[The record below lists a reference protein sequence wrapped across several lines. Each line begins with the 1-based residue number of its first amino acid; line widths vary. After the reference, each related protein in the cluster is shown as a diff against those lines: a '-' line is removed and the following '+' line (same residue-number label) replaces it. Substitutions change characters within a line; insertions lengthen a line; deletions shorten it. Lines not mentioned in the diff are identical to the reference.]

1 MRLGPETQA
10 IKVAMNDIDI
20 LIRGLDY
27 AVNDY
32 IRIARINEHDT
43 KPKEDQIRCGLY
55 RALSE
60 ADYLVRVEAAYSYSG
75 SRCDILARQPDQ
87 PDIAI
92 EVKTAWAGT
101 GWANKPDEQAQNWLK
116 DMVKLQELVR
126 TTSLQSAYFILLLAF
141 EEGAKASRK
150 LHERIERITG
160 YRVYPSQTYEIGKWN
175 GLNRLQYFLFDV
187 LAKPDAVPVTPEY
200 PVAAAASTA
209 LPQAPIAL

>member
-1 MRLGPETQA
+1 MS
-10 IKVAMNDIDI
+10 NIDI

-32 IRIARINEHDT
+32 IQIARINEHDM

-60 ADYLVRVEAAYSYSG
+60 TNYLVRVEAAYSYNG
-75 SRCDILARQPDQ
+75 NRCDILARLPDQ

-101 GWANKPDEQAQNWLK
+101 GWANKPDEQAQNWMK
-116 DMVKLQELVR
+116 DMAKLQELAR

-141 EEGAKASRK
+141 EEGAKASKK
-150 LHERIERITG
+150 LRERIDRITG
-160 YRVYPSQTYEIGKWN
+160 YRLYPSPVYEIGQWN

-187 LAKPDAVPVTPEY
+187 LAKPEIVPVAPDY
-200 PVAAAASTA
+200 PIVAAGTV
-209 LPQAPIAL
+209 LPPETLAV

>member
-1 MRLGPETQA
+1 
-10 IKVAMNDIDI
+10 MNNIDI

-32 IRIARINEHDT
+32 VRIAQINEHDI

-60 ADYLVRVEAAYSYSG
+60 ANYLVRVEAAYSYSG
-75 SRCDILARQPDQ
+75 DRCDILARQPDQ

-101 GWANKPDEQAQNWLK
+101 GWANKPDEQAQNWMK
-116 DMVKLQELVR
+116 DMAKLQELVR

-141 EEGAKASRK
+141 EEGAKASKK
-150 LHERIERITG
+150 LHERIGRIAG
-160 YRVYPSQTYEIGKWN
+160 CRIYPSPVLEIGKWN

-187 LAKPDAVPVTPEY
+187 LSKPEALPVTPEY
-200 PVAAAASTA
+200 QIPTSGTVLPPDVLA
-209 LPQAPIAL
+209 L